1 MAELTFSGAYEPLS
15 ESFKEHYL
23 RFVGADQSDVLLYG
37 STDRKIDVV
46 CRSLR
51 TSPWLRTGLMGAG
64 SVAATLVIGS
74 ALTEQANSQLHPPE
88 YPEFPQPDVLGDSR
102 FQSATDAASSPA
114 AIASLTPTPPE
125 LMDSVEVQAA
135 RRPFRD
141 LLAERLQQRSYS
153 PPLLNLTQQAAIAQ
167 TNRSAQGQ
175 ANPVASAAVSSS
187 TSLPNSVSLAD
198 LPQLQ
203 AAPAE
208 LLDGA
213 TSTELPTTEQGETAA
228 VSHSVASGSLE
239 LNEAIALS
247 PLTPGS
253 VSAPERI
260 VTERASVTPLPEF
273 QETSTTNTLV
283 EPIPTPSPNSSA
295 FLHPEVQVRPLTQ
308 EEALKIS
315 QTGESN
321 FRVVHVS
328 SQNYQQ
334 LWATLNAGEPSSA
347 PVHGFIDQK
356 QQVVLLPFDDREG
369 NGLLRSPD
377 E

>member
-1 MAELTFSGAYEPLS
+1 MAELTSFEAYEADEPLF
-15 ESFKEHYL
+15 ESFNEHYS
-23 RFVGADQSDVLLYG
+23 RFVGADQSEPLLYG
-37 STDRKIDVV
+37 STHRNVDSVRKF
-46 CRSLR
+46 LR
-51 TSPWLRTGLMGAG
+51 TSPWFRTGLMGAG

-88 YPEFPQPDVLGDSR
+88 YPEYPQPDVLGDSR
-102 FQSATDAASSPA
+102 SQEASSPA

-141 LLAERLQQRSYS
+141 LLAERLQQRLPS
-153 PPLLNLTQQAAIAQ
+153 PSLSSLELQVAIAQ
-167 TNRSAQGQ
+167 TNRSTQGQ

-187 TSLPNSVSLAD
+187 ASLPNSMSA

-208 LLDGA
+208 MPEGVTA
-213 TSTELPTTEQGETAA
+213 TESSAPELVETSAASHPA
-228 VSHSVASGSLE
+228 VSGSPE
-239 LNEAIALS
+239 LNEAIALK
-247 PLTPGS
+247 PFTPGS

-260 VTERASVTPLPEF
+260 AVERASVTPLPEF
-273 QETSTTNTLV
+273 QGTSTTNTLV
-283 EPIPTPSPNSSA
+283 EPVPPSSLDSSA
-295 FLHPEVQVRPLTQ
+295 FLHPEMQTRPLTQ

-321 FRVVHVS
+321 FRIVHVS

-334 LWATLNAGEPSSA
+334 FWADLNAGEPSPA
-347 PVHGFIDQK
+347 PAYGFIDPR
-356 QQVVLLPFDDREG
+356 QQIVLLPFSDREG
-369 NGLLRSPD
+369 ND
-377 E
+377 

>member
-153 PPLLNLTQQAAIAQ
+153 PPLLNPAQQAAIAQ
-167 TNRSAQGQ
+167 THSTLGQ
-175 ANPVASAAVSSS
+175 TNPVASAAAPSSA
-187 TSLPNSVSLAD
+187 SLPNSVPMAD

-208 LLDGA
+208 LPDGT
-213 TSTELPTTEQGETAA
+213 TSTESPATEQVETPVANP
-228 VSHSVASGSLE
+228 VASGSLE
-239 LNEAIALS
+239 LNEAIALK
-247 PLTPGS
+247 PFTPGS

-260 VTERASVTPLPEF
+260 AAERASITPLPEF
-273 QETSTTNTLV
+273 QETSTANALV
-283 EPIPTPSPNSSA
+283 EPIPASSEDTPA
-295 FLHPEVQVRPLTQ
+295 FLHPGVQIRPLTQ
-308 EEALKIS
+308 EEVLKIS
-315 QTGESN
+315 QTDESN

-328 SQNYQQ
+328 SQDYQRF
-334 LWATLNAGEPSSA
+334 WASLNAGEPSPA
-347 PVHGFIDQK
+347 PAYGLIDQK
-356 QQVVLLPFDDREG
+356 QQVVLLPFSDRHENSSSVAG
-369 NGLLRSPD
+369 Q
-377 E
+377 